1 MQFLINTLA
10 SASVNLLAGMAV
22 SLLYLP
28 TGCFPLS
35 LGFIALAGAYTAWF
49 LLPHLGLPLAFA
61 AAVMVSALTG
71 LIIELALLGPL
82 RRHSKDASITL
93 IASLAV
99 FTIGIHTLAMIFGDD
114 VKSYAVQNSLPLS
127 VGGRVYLTLPQFA
140 TLVSA
145 ALLSSSLSVVF
156 NSTGSGR
163 KLLAVSYQPLLARIC
178 GLRPERIRALSVM
191 AGSSIAGLAAS
202 FVAWDTGLEPGLGF
216 AMVVAG
222 AVTMI
227 VSGIGEPAWLLGG
240 AVLIAVLNNLAAV
253 LLGAKW
259 VQAVTFMVM
268 ILFLLARP
276 LGMSGRRL
284 RKIAI

>member
-35 LGFIALAGAYTAWF
+35 LGFIALDGAYTAWF
-49 LLPHLGLPLAFA
+49 LLPHLGLPLALA
-61 AAVMVSALTG
+61 AAVMASGLTG
-71 LIIELALLGPL
+71 LIIELVLLGPL
-82 RRHSKDASITL
+82 RRNSKDASITL

-114 VKSYAVQNSLPLS
+114 VKSYAVQTSLPLS
-127 VGGRVYLTLPQFA
+127 FGDGAYLTLPQFA

-145 ALLSSSLSVVF
+145 ALLSFCLAVVF

-163 KLLAVSYQPLLARIC
+163 KLLAVSYQPLLARIY

-202 FVAWDTGLEPGLGF
+202 LVAWDTGLEPGLGF
-216 AMVVAG
+216 SMVVAG

-227 VSGIGEPAWLLGG
+227 VSGIGDPAWLLGG
-240 AVLIAVLNNLAAV
+240 AVLIAVINNLAAV

-259 VQAVTFMVM
+259 VQAVSFMVM

>member
-10 SASVNLLAGMAV
+10 SSAVNLMAGMAV

-35 LGFIALAGAYTAWF
+35 LGFTALVGAYAAWA
-49 LLPHLGLPLAFA
+49 LQPQVGLPLAVA
-61 AAVMVSALTG
+61 AAVMASALMG
-71 LIIELALLGPL
+71 LMIELALLGPI
-82 RRHSKDASITL
+82 RRQSKNPSMTL

-99 FTIGIHTLAMIFGDD
+99 LTIGIHILSIIFGDD
-114 VKSYAVQNSLPLS
+114 VKSFAGPSNFPIQI
-127 VGGRVYLTLPQFA
+127 GTAAYLTLPQLA
-140 TLVSA
+140 MLINASLVSF
-145 ALLSSSLSVVF
+145 SMFVVLKY
-156 NSTGSGR
+156 TASGR
-163 KLLAVSYQPLLARIC
+163 KLLAVSYQPLLARIY
-178 GLRPERIRALSVM
+178 GLRPERIRSFSVM

-202 FVAWDTGLEPGLGF
+202 LVAWDTGLEPGLGF
-216 AMVVAG
+216 SIVVAG

-240 AVLIAVLNNLAAV
+240 AVLIAFLNNLAAV
-253 LLGAKW
+253 LLGGKW
-259 VQAVTFMVM
+259 IHAVSFIVM
-268 ILFLLARP
+268 ILFLLVRP

>member
-49 LLPHLGLPLAFA
+49 LLPDLGLPLALA
-61 AAVMVSALTG
+61 AAVMASALTG

-99 FTIGIHTLAMIFGDD
+99 LTIGIHTLAMIFGDD
-114 VKSYAVQNSLPLS
+114 VKSYAVQNGLPLS
-127 VGGRVYLTLPQFA
+127 VGGGAYLTLPQFA

-145 ALLSSSLSVVF
+145 ALLSFSLAVVF
-156 NSTGSGR
+156 KSTGSGR
-163 KLLAVSYQPLLARIC
+163 KLLAVSYQPLLARIY

-202 FVAWDTGLEPGLGF
+202 LVAWDTGLEPGLGF
-216 AMVVAG
+216 SMVVAG

-259 VQAVTFMVM
+259 VQAVSFMVM